1 MKKKIE
7 GRQSRRRLAL
17 RKEIIRDLTPD
28 QLARV
33 AGGRGSDLCDEP
45 QCTITN

>member
-7 GRQSRRRLAL
+7 RRESRRRLTL

-28 QLARV
+28 QLARIG
-33 AGGRGSDLCDEP
+33 GGRGSDMCDEP